1 MFISRV
7 HLSKIIG
14 TKPSNIRKTKKVNNE
29 IIIHLWDSDK
39 IFRINFEEYEDFIK
53 KSQGN
58 TDKSDYSLKQQSFGA
73 ILLLAGLAIS
83 LVGVNMN
90 TSAGSTFGRSSNF
103 NKINNQN
110 TIGGFV
116 FLSGI
121 ILIATSKS

>member
-1 MFISRV
+1 M
-7 HLSKIIG
+7 SKIIG

-39 IFRINFEEYEDFIK
+39 IVRINFEEYEDFIK

-83 LVGVNMN
+83 LIGVNMN
-90 TSAGSTFGRSSNF
+90 TSAGSTFGRSSSF

>member
-39 IFRINFEEYEDFIK
+39 IVRINFEEYEDFIK

-83 LVGVNMN
+83 LIGVNMN

>member
-39 IFRINFEEYEDFIK
+39 IVRINFEEYEDFIK

>member
-39 IFRINFEEYEDFIK
+39 IVRINFEEYEDFIK

-83 LVGVNMN
+83 LIGVNMN
-90 TSAGSTFGRSSNF
+90 TSAGSTFGRSSSF

>member
-1 MFISRV
+1 MFINRV

-39 IFRINFEEYEDFIK
+39 IVRINFEEYEDFIK
-53 KSQGN
+53 KSQGS

-83 LVGVNMN
+83 LIGVNMN